1 METFL
6 GTLFI
11 VICILLI
18 LIVLLQKGRG
28 GGLGAAF
35 GGAGSS
41 AFGTRTGDVFTWVTI
56 VLTALFLILGIV
68 TTVTFRPPKE
78 TVEIKALEPPA
89 GTPIAEETTVRA
101 TCQPGDAELR
111 YTLDGTDPTKQSAKY
126 SKTGVRVAPGQT
138 LKLRGYSPRCHTS
151 TITVA
156 EYPPP
161 KPPEPKRPPTATTR
175 SATGPATTRAATK
188 PAATTGPATKP
199 AATTGPA
206 TKPAATTRAATKP
219 ATKPVAA
226 TRPR

>member
-78 TVEIKALEPPA
+78 PVKIETLDPLA
-89 GTPIAEETTVRA
+89 GTPIKEETIVRV
-101 TCQPGDAELR
+101 TYLPGDADLY
-111 YTLDGTDPTKQSAKY
+111 YTLDGTDPTKKSTKY
-126 SKTGVRVAPGQT
+126 RKVGVRVLPGQT
-138 LKLRGYSPRCHTS
+138 LKLRGYSPRCHDS
-151 TITVA
+151 EITVA
-156 EYPPP
+156 EYPKPALP
-161 KPPEPKRPPTATTR
+161 KPVPPT
-175 SATGPATTRAATK
+175 
-188 PAATTGPATKP
+188 PAATRPTTRP
-199 AATTGPA
+199 AATRPTTRPTTGP
-206 TKPAATTRAATKP
+206 TTGPTSRPA
-219 ATKPVAA
+219 AA